1 MPDDCLADL
10 ARLGVL
16 VVTQPN
22 FVAERGDQ
30 YLADVP
36 DDEHHQLW
44 RVASLL
50 AADVKVVLSTDMPF
64 GDADPW
70 AAMRAAVHRTTAAG
84 AVLGPAERI
93 DARTALECS
102 SARPIGRRRRARSPP
117 AGRPNLCVITAAPD
131 ELLHELDADMVAA
144 TIVEGSVVFEELT
157 ISSRD
162 GVAPAIDRI

>member
-36 DDEHHQLW
+36 ADEHHQLW

-50 AADVKVVLSTDMPF
+50 AADVRVALSTDMPF

-70 AAMRAAVHRTTAAG
+70 AAMRAAVRRTTAAG
-84 AVLGPAERI
+84 AVLGTR
-93 DARTALECS
+93 RTHR
-102 SARPIGRRRRARSPP
+102 RPHR
-117 AGRPNLCVITAAPD
+117 V
-131 ELLHELDADMVAA
+131 ADVP
-144 TIVEGSVVFEELT
+144 
-157 ISSRD
+157 R
-162 GVAPAIDRI
+162 

>member
-1 MPDDCLADL
+1 M
-10 ARLGVL
+10 
-16 VVTQPN
+16 TQPN

-36 DDEHHQLW
+36 ADEHHQLW

-50 AADVKVVLSTDMPF
+50 AAGVKVALSTDMPF

-93 DARTALECS
+93 DARTALQMFLGERR
-102 SARPIGRRRRARSPP
+102 SAD
-117 AGRPNLCVITAAPD
+117 GRPRTVAPGAAGEPVRDSPRAPD
-131 ELLHELDADMVAA
+131 ELLRELDADMVAA
-144 TIVEGSVVFEELT
+144 TIIEGSVVFER
-157 ISSRD
+157 S
-162 GVAPAIDRI
+162 

>member
-36 DDEHHQLW
+36 ADEHHQLW

-93 DARTALECS
+93 DARTALQMFLGE
-102 SARPIGRRRRARSPP
+102 ADRPTQTRTVAPGAP
-117 AGRPNLCVITAAPD
+117 ANLCVTRRFARRTAARAGRGHGRRHD
-131 ELLHELDADMVAA
+131 HRGKCRL
-144 TIVEGSVVFEELT
+144 
-157 ISSRD
+157 R
-162 GVAPAIDRI
+162 AILMACRSI